1 MVYAKAVNCKTIKF
15 LVPGLNLLFRR
26 KDGEYFSNW
35 SGWAGIFMLQLAVI
49 APKKTFSLLVEH
61 FSF

>member
-49 APKKTFSLLVEH
+49 APEKH
-61 FSF
+61 FLY